1 MPSVR
6 QFNKSNYLKKEDC
19 DPDILLTIQR
29 SEAKN
34 MAWQGE
40 PEDMKWVL
48 YFKEA
53 MKGFVV
59 SNLINQDS
67 LIEIMGTDDLNKWV
81 GKKIV
86 LYVNPDIEHKGKR
99 VGGIRVRAPKNQ
111 VPPNEQPP
119 ATQPSGPNS
128 DWVGEN
134 PPPPTDEVP
143 F

>member
-19 DPDILLTIQR
+19 DPDILLTIK
-29 SEAKN
+29 SKEAKN

-48 YFKEA
+48 YFEES

-59 SNLINQDS
+59 SNLINQDM
-67 LIEIMGTDDLNKWV
+67 LIDIMGTDDLNKWV

-111 VPPNEQPP
+111 QPP
-119 ATQPSGPNS
+119 ATQPSGVNP
-128 DWVGEN
+128 DFVGN
-134 PPPPTDEVP
+134 DPPPPPDDDIA